1 MDGTSANIRNIMLA
15 GHSGEGKTTL
25 AEALLFAAK
34 ATDRQGTIADGNTVC
49 DFDPEEVRRLASIS
63 LSVAP
68 LDYNGCRLNL
78 LDAPGLFDFEL
89 GSHEG
94 VRAADSVA
102 IVVSARSGAT
112 VGAIK
117 AYKLAKSLNKAM
129 MIYVSKMD
137 TDHVDFAKTF
147 ASIKDSFGS
156 AVCPIVVPVIAEG
169 KPTVY
174 VDLIEMKGFTY
185 AAGKPSPSDVP
196 DNALIKELSAAMREA
211 LAEADEAL
219 MEKFFADEPFTK
231 EEMVEGLRAGTRLG
245 RIIPLI
251 CGSPVTLEAIDLAF
265 ATMSSV
271 LPAAGE
277 VTAEVKDASG
287 ADVALKCD
295 QNGPLVAYVFKTVAD
310 PFVGKLSY
318 VKVLSGK
325 LTADIPLVNARTG
338 EAERQGKLISVKGK
352 KQSDIACLAAGDI
365 GAITKLAEA
374 KTGDTLCAAGKVY
387 TAPAPVF
394 PAPSMSMS
402 ITPKKKGDESKIG
415 SSLQRLLDEDPTITY
430 YVNSE
435 TSQQVISGLGEQ
447 HLDVIVSKLKSKFGV
462 EVQLDPVR
470 VAYRESIRKKVKVQ
484 GRHKKQSG
492 GHGQFGDVWIEFEPC
507 AGDDLIF
514 EEKVFGGAVPKNFFP
529 AVEKGLR
536 DSVKHGVLAGYP
548 VVGLKATLVDG
559 SYHPVDSSE
568 MAFKTAASLAYKAG
582 LAVASPV
589 LLEPIGLLKAFVPDS
604 NTGDLMGE
612 INKRRGRVLGMNP
625 ADDGL
630 QLVEAEIPMSET
642 SDFTTYIRSSTQ
654 GRGYFKLAF
663 LRYDPL
669 PSQLEAKVIEEAN
682 LLREKEKEEE

>member
-1 MDGTSANIRNIMLA
+1 MDVTSGNIRNIMLA

-49 DFDPEEVRRLASIS
+49 DFDPEEIRRLASIS

-78 LDAPGLFDFEL
+78 LDVPGLFDFEL

-102 IVVSARSGAT
+102 IVISARSGAT
-112 VGAIK
+112 VGAVK
-117 AYKLAKSLNKAM
+117 AYKLAKSLNKAI

-137 TDHVDFAKTF
+137 ADHVDFAKTF
-147 ASIKDSFGS
+147 ANVKDNFGT
-156 AVCPIVVPVIAEG
+156 AVCPVIVPIAAEG
-169 KPTVY
+169 KPTIY
-174 VDLIEMKGFTY
+174 VDLIEMKGYTY
-185 AAGKPSPSDVP
+185 DGGKASPVAVP
-196 DNALIKELSAAMREA
+196 ENPLIKDLSSAMREA
-211 LAEADEAL
+211 LAEADEVL

-231 EEMVEGLRAGTRLG
+231 EEMVEGLRVGTREG

-251 CGSPVTLEAIDLAF
+251 CGAPASLEAMDIAL
-265 ATMSSV
+265 ATMTTV
-271 LPAAGE
+271 LPAAGDVSAA
-277 VTAEVKDASG
+277 VTDASG
-287 ADVALKCD
+287 KEAALKCD
-295 QNGPLVAYVFKTVAD
+295 QNGPLVVYVFKTVAD

-325 LTADIPLVNARTG
+325 LTADIALTNARTG
-338 EAERQGKLISVKGK
+338 GIERQGKLISVKGK
-352 KQSDIACLAAGDI
+352 KQTDITLLTAGDI

-374 KTGDTLCAAGKVY
+374 KTGDTLCAAGKIFSL
-387 TAPAPVF
+387 PEPVF
-394 PAPSMSMS
+394 PAPSMSMAIS
-402 ITPKKKGDESKIG
+402 PKKKGDESKIS
-415 SSLQRLLDEDPTITY
+415 SSLQRLLDEDPTISY
-430 YVNSE
+430 YVNPE
-435 TSQQVISGLGEQ
+435 TSQQVLSGLGEQ
-447 HLDVIVSKLKSKFGV
+447 HLDVIVSKMKSKFGV

-507 AGDDLIF
+507 DSDDLVF

-568 MAFKTAASLAYKAG
+568 MAFKTAASLAFKAG

-589 LLEPIGLLKAFVPDS
+589 LLEPIGLLKAYVPDS

-654 GRGYFKLAF
+654 GRGFFKLNF
-663 LRYDPL
+663 LRYDSL
-669 PSQLEAKVIEEAN
+669 PSQLEAKVIEEAKD
-682 LLREKEKEEE
+682 LREKEEE